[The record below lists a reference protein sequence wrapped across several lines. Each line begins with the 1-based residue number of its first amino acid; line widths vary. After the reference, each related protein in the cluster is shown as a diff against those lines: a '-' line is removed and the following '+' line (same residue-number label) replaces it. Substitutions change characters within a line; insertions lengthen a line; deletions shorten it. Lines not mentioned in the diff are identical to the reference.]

1 MFQRIQTLF
10 LAITLLGMATM
21 LFLPYASLTDGEG
34 AYLIFHPFKVVTE
47 PVESNPFLGAD
58 ASRIPA
64 MILGIGMLACIV
76 SLASFKK
83 RKLQERLVFY
93 VFTSNILY
101 LVAGFIVMISAAD
114 GVQANWLGAYGCLPA
129 IMHLVLLVFAVRS
142 IRNDEALMKSYDR
155 LR

>member
-1 MFQRIQTLF
+1 MFQRIQTLC
-10 LAITLLGMATM
+10 LAITLVGMAAM

-34 AYLIFHPFKVVTE
+34 AFLNFYPFKVVAE
-47 PVESNPFLGAD
+47 PVENNPFLGAD

-64 MILGIGMLACIV
+64 MILGIGMVACLV
-76 SLASFKK
+76 ALASFKK

-101 LVAGFIVMISAAD
+101 LAAGFIVMLKTAPGIQ
-114 GVQANWLGAYGCLPA
+114 GHWLGAFGWLPA
-129 IMHLVLLVFAVRS
+129 ILHAVLLVIAVRG
-142 IRNDEALMKSYDR
+142 IRKDEALIKSYDR

>member
-10 LAITLLGMATM
+10 LAITLLGMGVM

-47 PVESNPFLGAD
+47 PIDNNPFLGAD

-64 MILGIGMLACIV
+64 MILGIGMLACGV

-101 LVAGFIVMISAAD
+101 LVAGFIVMVNTAP
-114 GVQANWLGAYGCLPA
+114 GVKANWLGAFGWWPA
-129 IMHLVLLVFAVRS
+129 LLHLVLLVFAVRG
-142 IRNDEALMKSYDR
+142 IRKDEALMKSYDR